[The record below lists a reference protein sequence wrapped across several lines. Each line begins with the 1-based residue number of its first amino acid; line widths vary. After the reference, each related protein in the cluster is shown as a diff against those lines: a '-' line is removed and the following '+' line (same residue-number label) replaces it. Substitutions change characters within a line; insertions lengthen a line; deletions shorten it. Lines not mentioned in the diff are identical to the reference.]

1 MPATRPLTYAKVAAK
16 PPPAL
21 LLASHLYVWRG
32 GKIPP
37 LLPLSV
43 GPSEV
48 LERAG
53 KFFRIA
59 VGSCEETVSIDHL
72 KPHLGAALSQRLSL
86 RHAAGLHPLLLWFIS
101 LSSLQQLR
109 LAWGHVAE
117 RKIREK
123 KQISLP
129 VPCM

>member
-1 MPATRPLTYAKVAAK
+1 MPATRPLSYAKVAANL
-16 PPPAL
+16 PAAL
-21 LLASHLYVWRG
+21 LQASHVYVWRG
-32 GKIPP
+32 GTIPP
-37 LLPLSV
+37 LAPLYV
-43 GPSEV
+43 GLYEV
-48 LERAG
+48 LEQAG
-53 KFFRIA
+53 KFFWIA
-59 VGSCEETVSIDHL
+59 VGGCEETVSIGHL

-86 RHAAGLHPLLLWFIS
+86 RHAAGLHPPLLWFIS